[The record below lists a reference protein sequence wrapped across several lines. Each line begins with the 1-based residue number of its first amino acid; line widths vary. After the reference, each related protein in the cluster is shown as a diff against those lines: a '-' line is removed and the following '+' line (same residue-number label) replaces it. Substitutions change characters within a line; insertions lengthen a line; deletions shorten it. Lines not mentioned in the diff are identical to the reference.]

1 MKFILLSILLVLA
14 VASASASR
22 NGVRSRFKTWSARFG
37 KKSDDRST
45 EEARLS
51 VFEKNC
57 DLIDQHNEKYLN
69 GSSTFYVDLNE
80 HSALV
85 SKI

>member
-14 VASASASR
+14 VASASASK
-22 NGVRSRFKTWSARFG
+22 NGVRSRFKTWSAGFG
-37 KKSDDRST
+37 KKSDDRTT

-57 DLIDQHNEKYLN
+57 DLIDHNW
-69 GSSTFYVDLNE
+69 TQW
-80 HSALV
+80 
-85 SKI
+85 KIFKW